1 MNALLGLVFNSS
13 QNAEPKRTAASMRL
27 GVSYNVC
34 DGEELLEHSIR
45 CIREKV
51 DYISN

>member
-1 MNALLGLVFNSS
+1 MSNLLRLVSNSS
-13 QNAEPKRTAASMRL
+13 RNEEPKRATVSMRL
-27 GVSYNVC
+27 GVSYNLF